1 MPHFLEITIDKFIF
15 RVAADRLYT
24 PEGLWALADGEQ
36 VRVGLSDFAQQ
47 RGGDVAFAEVR
58 PAGTRLAAGEEL
70 ATLETIKVNTVFAS
84 PLAGTV
90 VEVNPAMIGAPE
102 NINQD
107 PYGAGWLAV
116 LSSADWLADQ
126 RRLLDAQAYVKVI
139 QGLAAAEAS

>member
-1 MPHFLEITIDKFIF
+1 MPQFLEITIDKFIF

-24 PEGLWALADGEQ
+24 AEGLWALAEGEQ
-36 VRVGLSDFAQQ
+36 VRVGLSDFSQQ

-58 PAGTRLAAGEEL
+58 PVGTRLAAGEEL

-90 VEVNPAMIGAPE
+90 AEVNPAMTGAPE
-102 NINQD
+102 TINQD

-116 LSSADWLADQ
+116 LSPADWVADQ
-126 RRLLDAQAYVKVI
+126 GRLLDAQAYVKVI